1 MWPILVASAMVLE
14 LLIGAAVAGA
24 TYLYA
29 KKRRAST
36 GESVAAAAI
45 TGAGS
50 TAAAALLFWL
60 FWPVVFIGGP
70 LAVGYYLGKKKQP
83 KALPPA
89 S

>member
-1 MWPILVASAMVLE
+1 MTCVSGIAP
-14 LLIGAAVAGA
+14 A
-24 TYLYA
+24 TGHTFL
-29 KKRRAST
+29 
-36 GESVAAAAI
+36 
-45 TGAGS
+45 
-50 TAAAALLFWL
+50 AAAALLFWL